1 MAHFD
6 VPKLTPHCMRVLLS
20 QFYRDQWRLFKPSE
34 FCFEFS
40 MQNEVYFHS
49 ETEFLQATSA
59 LVGNALSCM
68 ALLEENKKMLVTAK
82 DYYYMQLSLKT
93 SEKAYKFSQQNH
105 LELSATELIPWAK
118 QWLEGH
124 YIQQRAFSS
133 LEMALEYNL
142 PLFLSFC
149 AYCGEILCRERNG
162 VWRWYQDEQ
171 KKGYVVLWEDCGID
185 ILGQAINYLSYCSIL
200 QDQRLFEDGPVEKGL

>member
-1 MAHFD
+1 
-6 VPKLTPHCMRVLLS
+6 MRVLLS

-82 DYYYMQLSLKT
+82 DYYYMQLSDKT

-118 QWLEGH
+118 QWLESH
-124 YIQQRAFSS
+124 YIQQKAFSS

-142 PLFLSFC
+142 HLFLSFC
-149 AYCGEILCRERNG
+149 AYWAEIFCTERNG